1 MDISSLGVGSGLDL
15 ESLVRQLVQAERAP
29 REQAIR
35 ERQQDNQVQISA
47 YSKLKGMLTDIQ
59 DKLSGLS
66 DADAL
71 SARSVTFN
79 NGSDGEEGNSY
90 LSATA
95 SPSAA
100 SASYQV
106 SVEQLAQG
114 SKAKSAAF
122 SSADEVMTTT
132 AGTLTFATASGS
144 ESFDIAVDANA
155 TLSDVANAI
164 NNSSENFGVSASII
178 NTGGTNP
185 ETRLVLTSSVTG
197 AANELVVSNDN
208 AELDQLSTQATGT
221 GPAGMTIATEDS
233 AQDAILDIDGIR
245 SYSATN
251 TFDNTIQGVSIDALK
266 AAPGVEQ
273 TMSVGT
279 DKTAVKDQINEFM
292 EAYNTFVKEVSK
304 LTENSPDGKSGALIG
319 DSTIRGLMNSL
330 QTTIGSAVG
339 SADPAVS
346 TLYSVG
352 ITFDQDGLLEFGTGG
367 EERLDKVLENN
378 FDSVSKLFTNA
389 DGIGTRLD
397 QTLEQYTQAGGI
409 ISTREDVF
417 EDRKENLT
425 KEKEDFDRYMS
436 SYEDTLRQQYAGL
449 DSTLAQLNR
458 TQQYLAGQLANLPG
472 FGGGS

>member
-1 MDISSLGVGSGLDL
+1 
-15 ESLVRQLVQAERAP
+15 
-29 REQAIR
+29 
-35 ERQQDNQVQISA
+35 
-47 YSKLKGMLTDIQ
+47 
-59 DKLSGLS
+59 
-66 DADAL
+66 
-71 SARSVTFN
+71 
-79 NGSDGEEGNSY
+79 
-90 LSATA
+90 
-95 SPSAA
+95 
-100 SASYQV
+100 
-106 SVEQLAQG
+106 
-114 SKAKSAAF
+114 
-122 SSADEVMTTT
+122 
-132 AGTLTFATASGS
+132 
-144 ESFDIAVDANA
+144 
-155 TLSDVANAI
+155 
-164 NNSSENFGVSASII
+164 
-178 NTGGTNP
+178 
-185 ETRLVLTSSVTG
+185 
-197 AANELVVSNDN
+197 
-208 AELDQLSTQATGT
+208 
-221 GPAGMTIATEDS
+221 
-233 AQDAILDIDGIR
+233 
-245 SYSATN
+245 
-251 TFDNTIQGVSIDALK
+251 
-266 AAPGVEQ
+266 
-273 TMSVGT
+273 
-279 DKTAVKDQINEFM
+279 
-292 EAYNTFVKEVSK
+292 
-304 LTENSPDGKSGALIG
+304 
-319 DSTIRGLMNSL
+319 MNSL